1 LEDWEEVGW
10 MRPLLEAS
18 GRPLAGG
25 RMLSLLNWLL
35 LALIVVA
42 ALVKLYFP
50 LAPGVVE
57 KSLRGSLPEGAVAY
71 VQTEHPPGPMFN
83 SYNWG
88 GYLLFTLWPDYLV
101 FVDGRTDLYDDAF
114 LRQYLSIH
122 AAEEGWQEALDEYG
136 IQLVI
141 VEVNSMLAKFMRI
154 DPVWQETYRDDT
166 AAVFTR
172 ETE

>member
-1 LEDWEEVGW
+1 
-10 MRPLLEAS
+10 LEAS

-25 RMLSLLNWLL
+25 RMLGVLNWLL

-42 ALVKLYFP
+42 ALVKIYFP

-57 KSLRGSLPEGAVAY
+57 KSLRGSLPVDAVAY
-71 VQTEHPPGPMFN
+71 VQAERPPGPMFN

-88 GYLLFTLWPDYLV
+88 GYLLFTLWPDYPV

-114 LRQYLSIH
+114 LRQYLSTYV
-122 AAEEGWQEALDEYG
+122 ADEGWQESLDEYG

-141 VEVNSMLAKFMRI
+141 VEANSVLAKFLRI
-154 DPVWQETYRDDT
+154 DPAWQEAHRDET

-172 ETE
+172 EIDER